1 MAKSKKGGGHASP
14 RCRLVESP
22 TCRGECGQE
31 TCAGLGT
38 WSLML
43 CWEKAKYFA
52 SAQCFEPEDSLGQ
65 PPSTVPPK
73 KTHTHTQIPNN
84 KQQTKRKKKKVKGK
98 ETCSHQVLS
107 AWDEILQTLMER
119 QHSNPNP
126 LGLFSCF
133 SQNKAVLR
141 ELQFLLCS
149 GNETFMCFVRSAVC
163 QCECFITRL
172 APARA
177 WAQLSSERPLL
188 SPLGLPLPNST
199 PCYRQH
205 RRYAEVLK
213 GRMNLLICFAAFWT
227 PFSLFPVNEIQS
239 LCDSRD
245 TRSLAVLQQRL
256 GMETWS
262 HKYGLEPH
270 CQGHSTFPVQNDTP
284 GKSI

>member
-1 MAKSKKGGGHASP
+1 MK
-14 RCRLVESP
+14 C
-22 TCRGECGQE
+22 
-31 TCAGLGT
+31 
-38 WSLML
+38 
-43 CWEKAKYFA
+43 
-52 SAQCFEPEDSLGQ
+52 
-65 PPSTVPPK
+65 
-73 KTHTHTQIPNN
+73 
-84 KQQTKRKKKKVKGK
+84 
-98 ETCSHQVLS
+98 
-107 AWDEILQTLMER
+107 

-133 SQNKAVLR
+133 SQSKAVLR

-149 GNETFMCFVRSAVC
+149 GNETFMYFMCSAVC
-163 QCECFITRL
+163 QWECFITRL

-177 WAQLSSERPLL
+177 RAQLSSERPLL

-205 RRYAEVLK
+205 HGYAEVLK
-213 GRMNLLICFAAFWT
+213 ERINLLICFAAFWT

-239 LCDSRD
+239 LSDSRD

-270 CQGHSTFPVQNDTP
+270 CQGHSTFPEQNDTP
-284 GKSI
+284 GKRI